1 MGKSKRQRKTPP
13 VSVQNSRAAV
23 PQVQNAYGFDAAA
36 LSPARAFSFFPVTS
50 RRDLTKWSRW
60 RLISRARSL
69 EYNSPEVRA
78 AVKTIGMLVG
88 TLKPLPCTQDEEWNK
103 LAAEAFA
110 RRTGNPRLFDNSGA
124 LNFAQLQTYAE
135 ERAVVDG
142 DVLVVLT
149 RTPDGGGGV
158 SVYPA
163 DQLATK
169 ELGDGVITSKGGRP
183 VAYALRGESGEYKV
197 SVEQAVLYR
206 HNPDPT
212 DPRGLTDLVA
222 CITTAQDLYE
232 LNSYNKQAVKLAASI
247 GLIETVDVNTQRPGV
262 QDLLLMRNGAALR
275 NDDPGSD
282 GETPAPP
289 PPPAPLVVDGMKA
302 VTLTPGHKLETV
314 HDSRPST
321 EVRNFA
327 KDLVDAIAHSVGL
340 DPEILYRAK
349 EMGSASVRFVI
360 AKAKDW
366 ARPRI
371 ADKELLCNRI
381 WQHVIAC
388 EVAAGRLRP
397 CRDYE
402 GEWDVKWI
410 GTGKWSIDLGRDAA
424 SAINLINSGL
434 MSANDYTLETS
445 GMTREEIVREAAHDY
460 AAGQE
465 LCEQMGIT
473 LAQLFPGLPG
483 QTVQP
488 AGGADAPRDTEPET
502 NLNKP

>member
-1 MGKSKRQRKTPP
+1 MGKTKRELKKA
-13 VSVQNSRAAV
+13 SRHAV
-23 PQVQNAYGFDAAA
+23 PEVRNAYGLDAAA
-36 LSPARAFSFFPVTS
+36 WSPARSFNFFPVAS
-50 RRDLTKWSRW
+50 RRDLSTWSRW

-69 EYNSPEVRA
+69 EFNSPEVRA

-88 TLKPLPCTQDEEWNK
+88 TLKPLPCTRDEEWNR
-103 LAAEAFA
+103 LAADAFA
-110 RRTGNPRLFDNSGA
+110 RRTGNPRVFDHSGA

-142 DVLVVLT
+142 DVLIVFT

-158 SVYPA
+158 CVYPA
-163 DQLATK
+163 DQLQSEK
-169 ELGDGVITSKGGRP
+169 FGDGVITTKGGRP
-183 VAYALRGESGEYKV
+183 VAYAVRGESGDWKVGVDQAHLYK
-197 SVEQAVLYR
+197 

-232 LNSYNKQAVKLAASI
+232 LNSFNKQAVKLAASL

-262 QDLLLMRNGAALR
+262 QDLLLLRNGAALGGE
-275 NDDPGSD
+275 DSGS

-289 PPPAPLVVDGMKA
+289 PPPPPLVVDGMKA

-314 HDSRPST
+314 HDTRPST

-327 KDLVDAIAHSVGL
+327 KDLVDAIAYSVGL

-371 ADKELLCNRI
+371 ADKELLCTRI
-381 WQHVIAC
+381 WRHVIAC
-388 EVAAGRLRP
+388 EVASGRLRP

-402 GEWDVKWI
+402 GEWDVKWV

-434 MSANDYTLETS
+434 MSANDYTLETT
-445 GMTREEIVREAAHDY
+445 GMTRAEILEEAAKDY
-460 AAGQE
+460 AAGKEVCERMGVTLQE
-465 LCEQMGIT
+465 
-473 LAQLFPGLPG
+473 LFPGLPG
-483 QTVQP
+483 QTVLPQ
-488 AGGADAPRDTEPET
+488 GGAEQET
-502 NLNKP
+502 KQENGNEVDI